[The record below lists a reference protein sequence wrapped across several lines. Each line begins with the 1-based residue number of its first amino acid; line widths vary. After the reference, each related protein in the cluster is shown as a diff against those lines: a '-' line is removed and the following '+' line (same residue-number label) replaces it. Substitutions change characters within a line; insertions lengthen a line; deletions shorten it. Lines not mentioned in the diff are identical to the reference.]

1 MNPRPGDKPRVAAV
15 SFLNTVPLV
24 WGMLHGRQR
33 DLFDIDFC
41 LPSECAR
48 RLETGAADIGIVPA
62 VELPRLGLE
71 VIRGAGIACRGAV
84 RSILLVSKTPLREI
98 RTLAADSSSR
108 TSVMLARIILAERYG
123 AEPRISSHA
132 PDLGQ
137 MLGHA
142 DAALVIGDPA
152 LRIDPDAVA
161 HRVVD
166 LGEEWFALTGKPMVF
181 AVWAAQPDIDTAAL
195 APAFADSLRQGLGDL
210 DLIVR
215 QEATPRGLSEA
226 LARDYLTRRI
236 TFELGESEIQ
246 GLELFLEYAG
256 RAVPV

>member
-1 MNPRPGDKPRVAAV
+1 MAAV

-33 DLFDIDFC
+33 DLFGLDFC
-41 LPSECAR
+41 LPAECAR

-84 RSILLVSKTPLREI
+84 RSIVLVSKTPLREI
-98 RTLAADSSSR
+98 RTLAADASSR

-123 AEPRISSHA
+123 AEPRISAHP
-132 PDLGQ
+132 PDLGE
-137 MLGHA
+137 MLRHA

-152 LRIDPDAVA
+152 LRVDPSTLS

-166 LGEEWFALTGKPMVF
+166 LGEEWVSFTGKPMVF
-181 AVWAAQPDIDTAAL
+181 AVWAAQPDLDTAAL

-210 DLIVR
+210 EGIVR
-215 QEATPRGLSEA
+215 QEAAPRGLSET
-226 LARDYLTRRI
+226 LARDYLTRRV
-236 TFELGESEIQ
+236 TFELGENEIQ
-246 GLELFLEYAG
+246 GLELFLEYAR